1 MQRIRGKYRQF
12 GIMLLEDDTGD
23 IIDILI
29 TKNRDDI
36 EAINIE
42 IAMKWLQGTGR
53 ARTWN
58 TLVTVLEEIKLK
70 GLAFDIKA
78 NLQ

>member
-12 GIMLLEDDTGD
+12 GIKLLEDDTGD

-36 EAINIE
+36 EAE

-53 ARTWN
+53 APWTWN
-58 TLVTVLEEIKLK
+58 TLVTILEGRTRL
-70 GLAFDIKA
+70 
-78 NLQ
+78 